1 MRDGGSAMISP
12 QFTPTMCQSRLC
24 CKKAL
29 YPLLAMLVFM
39 TVSGCSR
46 HASSATGSDINQA
59 EFEHDMQGSQY
70 LHNGQYSAALQEFQA
85 ASKIGP
91 NDWPPYNEAGIIL
104 EQQGKFREAI
114 AEYQTVIRLDYKGL
128 KNPAD
133 KARWHFRLAGAFL
146 KAGRSKEAKSEYM
159 TAFDIASQD
168 QRHDKKLAAL
178 AKQSL
183 QSARRLP

>member
-1 MRDGGSAMISP
+1 MISP

-29 YPLLAMLVFM
+29 YPLLAMLVCM
-39 TVSGCSR
+39 IIPGCS
-46 HASSATGSDINQA
+46 HHTNSATESDFNQA
-59 EFEHDMQGSQY
+59 AFEHNMQGEQY

-85 ASKIGP
+85 ASKISP
-91 NDWPPYNEAGIIL
+91 NEWPPHNEAGIIL